1 MSKQIAAGI
10 DIGTHEVKVLIG
22 EKDGE
27 KSGGLPVIIGAGS
40 SNSRGLRY
48 GYIVNQPETTKGVLE
63 AIRIAEKIAKVKV
76 KKAYLAVGGV
86 GLESFYGSGVEII
99 SRADSEVT
107 DLDVGKAINS
117 AEESLRTSGTFLNKK
132 IIHRVPLIFKIDG
145 KEILGRAVG
154 MRGGKLEVKVLF
166 ITSMEQ
172 HLNDLIQSV
181 EEAGIDIE
189 NVYASPFAASL
200 AVLSKTQKVA
210 GCVLANIG
218 AETVSIAVFENNMPI
233 SIKVFPIGGTDITN
247 DIALGLQIP
256 LEEAEAV
263 KLGGVTGAT
272 FPKKKLDEIIDARLS
287 DIFELIE
294 NHLKKIG
301 KNGLL
306 PAGIIITGGGSGIA
320 TIEDLAKSAL
330 KLPSQAGSLKSLNNF
345 RGAVKDSTWA
355 VAYGLCIAG
364 LGEENGEVKYGRL
377 KEGGKSIGEW
387 LKQFLP

>member
-1 MSKQIAAGI
+1 
-10 DIGTHEVKVLIG
+10 
-22 EKDGE
+22 
-27 KSGGLPVIIGAGS
+27 
-40 SNSRGLRY
+40 
-48 GYIVNQPETTKGVLE
+48 
-63 AIRIAEKIAKVKV
+63 
-76 KKAYLAVGGV
+76 
-86 GLESFYGSGVEII
+86 
-99 SRADSEVT
+99 
-107 DLDVGKAINS
+107 
-117 AEESLRTSGTFLNKK
+117 
-132 IIHRVPLIFKIDG
+132 
-145 KEILGRAVG
+145 

>member
-1 MSKQIAAGI
+1 M
-10 DIGTHEVKVLIG
+10 
-22 EKDGE
+22 
-27 KSGGLPVIIGAGS
+27 
-40 SNSRGLRY
+40 
-48 GYIVNQPETTKGVLE
+48 
-63 AIRIAEKIAKVKV
+63 
-76 KKAYLAVGGV
+76 